1 MNKILLGLN
10 IGGLVV
16 NTGLLIVNHARK
28 VKIKKQQ
35 IGTLYLDKSTG
46 IVALNLNDNVAEATE
61 GYYQMKV
68 ELKNIK
74 NEDIKGE

>member
-61 GYYQMKV
+61 GYYKIKV